1 MNYLIKLFKILII
14 TLIIALMCK
23 ACFAEVFTNS
33 QIASAIYKA
42 EGGSKTN
49 HPYGILVKYK
59 HTTPRQACLNT
70 IKSAQK
76 RFAKQS
82 NEQDFIHFLSIT
94 YCPIGAANDPTGLN
108 KNWEHNVKY
117 FLDKRD

>member
-1 MNYLIKLFKILII
+1 MKTIAKIFIL
-14 TLIIALMCK
+14 TLLLTLMCNI
-23 ACFAEVFTNS
+23 CFAEVFTND
-33 QIASAIYKA
+33 QIANAIYKA

-49 HPYGILVKYK
+49 YPYGILVKYK

-108 KNWEHNVKY
+108 KNWIKNVKY
-117 FLDKRD
+117 FLNK